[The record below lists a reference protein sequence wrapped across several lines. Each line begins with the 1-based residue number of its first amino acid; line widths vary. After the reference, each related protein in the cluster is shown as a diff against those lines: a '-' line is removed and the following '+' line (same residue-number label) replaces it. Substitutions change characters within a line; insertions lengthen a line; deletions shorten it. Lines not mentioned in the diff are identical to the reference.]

1 MNDIDSIFQDAFKNH
16 QSNELD
22 NALHGYK
29 QVLSLNPEHPSALHL
44 SGLIEFD
51 KNKNFETA
59 ETLIEKSLQLSP
71 NELQWV
77 FNFGKVLSK
86 AGKPEQAI
94 STYQKALSLDP
105 TYSPARIELGN
116 LYFEHK
122 RFSEALLEYYRALS
136 EDLNNSEIA
145 QKYIGTLLAMNKSN
159 EAKYFSDWFNKPNP
173 EATVEV
179 K

>member
-1 MNDIDSIFQDAFKNH
+1 MNDIDSIFQEAFKSH
-16 QSNELD
+16 QNNQLD

-29 QVLSLNPEHPSALHL
+29 QVLSMNPEHPSALHL

-51 KNKNFETA
+51 KNQNFEKA
-59 ETLIEKSLQLSP
+59 AILIEKSLSLLP
-71 NELQWV
+71 NELQWI
-77 FNFGKVLSK
+77 FNFGKVLAK
-86 AGKPEQAI
+86 AGKLEQAI

-105 TYSPARIELGN
+105 AYSSARIELGN

-136 EDLNNSEIA
+136 EDLNNPEIA
-145 QKYIGTLLAMNKSN
+145 QKYISTLLAMNKRN
-159 EAKYFSDWFNKPNP
+159 EAKSFSDWFYKINP
-173 EATVEV
+173 ESTVEV